1 MIIDIVD
8 RLRSMDGYLDYDCE
22 VSLSS
27 IADEIETLR
36 AKVASPNMS
45 TDTSR
50 GTEGNIYKM
59 DLHQSIILC
68 DGAVCVT
75 RVSSGWVYNFV
86 AYNGFKGG
94 IIFVPYDNTFQ
105 GNHSKVY

>member
-8 RLRSMDGYLDYDCE
+8 RLRSMGGYLDYDCE
-22 VSLSS
+22 VSLAS

-45 TDTSR
+45 TDTSC
-50 GTEGNIYKM
+50 GVKDNIYKM
-59 DLHQSIILC
+59 KLHQSIILC

-75 RVSSGWVYNFV
+75 RVASGWVYNFV

-94 IIFVPYDNTFQ
+94 IVFVPYDSTFQ
-105 GNHSKVY
+105 GNSFKG